1 MSKGLKLLTSV
12 ELQHRVRFKGNGV
25 FHLTISIWN
34 STKTGF
40 ETKAGRGTASRSA
53 GKKLLTTVP
62 NISETSG

>member
-12 ELQHRVRFKGNGV
+12 ELQQRVKVKGNWV

-40 ETKAGRGTASRSA
+40 ETKAGGGTASRSA
-53 GKKLLTTVP
+53 GKKVLP
-62 NISETSG
+62 SISETSG

>member
-12 ELQHRVRFKGNGV
+12 ELQQRVKFKGNWV

-40 ETKAGRGTASRSA
+40 ETKGGGGTAPEVLA
-53 GKKLLTTVP
+53 KKF
-62 NISETSG
+62 